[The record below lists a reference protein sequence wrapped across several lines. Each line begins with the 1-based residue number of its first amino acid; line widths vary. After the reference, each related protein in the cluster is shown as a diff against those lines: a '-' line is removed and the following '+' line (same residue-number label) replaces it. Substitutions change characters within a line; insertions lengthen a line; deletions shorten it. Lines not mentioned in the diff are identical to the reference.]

1 MINISDSIINV
12 GVNDHKIKLFE
23 SQFPVPEGMAYN
35 SYVILDEKIVVTD
48 TVEESF
54 KDEWFENLRVTLAG
68 RAPDYLIVHHM
79 EGDHSSN
86 IQNFL
91 EQYPSCK
98 LVTSAVALNIIKCY
112 FNTDY
117 SDRTIV
123 VKEGDKLEL
132 GKHTL
137 QFIAAPMVHW
147 PEVMMTYES
156 SEKVL
161 FSADAFGTFGAND
174 VENEE
179 PWDNEARRYYYGI
192 VGKFGM
198 NVQNVLK
205 KASAL
210 DIETI
215 CSLHGPALTGDL
227 EHVFYLYD
235 VWSKYEAESNGVFIP
250 YTSVYG
256 HNEKVVQAF
265 VDELEKA
272 GFTDVMAMNLAE
284 NDVSEAMA
292 MCYYY
297 KNIIFA
303 TTTYNTGIFPLMDDL
318 IRRLEDHNFCNRNV
332 GFIENGSW
340 APAAARVMKEK
351 LGKCANLNFID
362 GKITVKGSLNDAA
375 LASIK
380 EYITKIEK

>member
-1 MINISDSIINV
+1 MINITDSIINV
-12 GVNDHKIKLFE
+12 GVDDHKIKLFE
-23 SQFPVPEGMAYN
+23 SQFPVPDGMAYN
-35 SYVILDEKIVVTD
+35 SYVILDEKIAVTD

-54 KDEWFENLRVTLAG
+54 GDEWFENLHQVLSG
-68 RAPDYLIVHHM
+68 RSPDYLIVHHM
-79 EGDHSSN
+79 EGDHSAN
-86 IQNFL
+86 IKAFL
-91 EQYPSCK
+91 DRYPAAK
-98 LVTSAVALNIIKCY
+98 LVTSAVALNIIKSY

-117 SDRTIV
+117 SDRAII

-132 GKHTL
+132 GRHTL

-174 VENEE
+174 VENND

-192 VGKFGM
+192 VGKFGP
-198 NVQNVLK
+198 NVQSVLK
-205 KASAL
+205 KAAIL

-215 CSLHGPALTGDL
+215 CSLHGPVLTGDL

-235 VWSKYEAESNGVFIP
+235 TWSGYKPESEGVFIP

-256 HNEKVVQAF
+256 HNEKVVMAF
-265 VDELEKA
+265 AHELEKA
-272 GFTDVMAMNLAE
+272 GFKDVMTMNLAE
-284 NDVSEAMA
+284 HDVSEAMA

-318 IRRLEDHNFCNRNV
+318 IRRLEDHNFCNRTV

-340 APAAARVMKEK
+340 APAAARVLKEK
-351 LGKCANLNFID
+351 LANCKNLNFLD
-362 GKITVKGSLNDAA
+362 GKITVKGSLNDESLAA
-375 LASIK
+375 IK
-380 EYITKIEK
+380 EYISKINK

>member
-1 MINISDSIINV
+1 
-12 GVNDHKIKLFE
+12 
-23 SQFPVPEGMAYN
+23 
-35 SYVILDEKIVVTD
+35 
-48 TVEESF
+48 
-54 KDEWFENLRVTLAG
+54 
-68 RAPDYLIVHHM
+68 
-79 EGDHSSN
+79 
-86 IQNFL
+86 
-91 EQYPSCK
+91 
-98 LVTSAVALNIIKCY
+98 
-112 FNTDY
+112 
-117 SDRTIV
+117 
-123 VKEGDKLEL
+123 
-132 GKHTL
+132 
-137 QFIAAPMVHW
+137 
-147 PEVMMTYES
+147 
-156 SEKVL
+156 
-161 FSADAFGTFGAND
+161 
-174 VENEE
+174 
-179 PWDNEARRYYYGI
+179 
-192 VGKFGM
+192 M

>member
-79 EGDHSSN
+79 EGDHSAN

-137 QFIAAPMVHW
+137 QFIAAPMLHLVHL
-147 PEVMMTYES
+147 VQMM
-156 SEKVL
+156 
-161 FSADAFGTFGAND
+161 
-174 VENEE
+174 
-179 PWDNEARRYYYGI
+179 
-192 VGKFGM
+192 
-198 NVQNVLK
+198 
-205 KASAL
+205 
-210 DIETI
+210 
-215 CSLHGPALTGDL
+215 
-227 EHVFYLYD
+227 
-235 VWSKYEAESNGVFIP
+235 
-250 YTSVYG
+250 
-256 HNEKVVQAF
+256 
-265 VDELEKA
+265 
-272 GFTDVMAMNLAE
+272 
-284 NDVSEAMA
+284 
-292 MCYYY
+292 
-297 KNIIFA
+297 
-303 TTTYNTGIFPLMDDL
+303 
-318 IRRLEDHNFCNRNV
+318 
-332 GFIENGSW
+332 
-340 APAAARVMKEK
+340 
-351 LGKCANLNFID
+351 
-362 GKITVKGSLNDAA
+362 
-375 LASIK
+375 
-380 EYITKIEK
+380 